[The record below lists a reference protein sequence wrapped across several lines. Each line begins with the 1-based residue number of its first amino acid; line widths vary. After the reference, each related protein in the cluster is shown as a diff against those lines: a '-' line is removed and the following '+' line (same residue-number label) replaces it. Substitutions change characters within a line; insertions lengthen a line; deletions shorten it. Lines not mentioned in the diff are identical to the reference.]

1 MLSSIISQ
9 KAARVSTTMT
19 IFQSL
24 LLQIEIFWMKNF
36 VLLGKNMLLLKET
49 SAQDRDSPES

>member
-1 MLSSIISQ
+1 M
-9 KAARVSTTMT
+9 MT

-49 SAQDRDSPES
+49 SAQDKRQS

>member
-24 LLQIEIFWMKNF
+24 LLQIEIIWMKNF